1 MNVLFWDIDQTLVYT
16 GHAGFLAIEHTLTEM
31 MGPDA
36 TLPRF
41 DAGGR
46 TDNFICR
53 EILRHA
59 MQKEPTLADV
69 HQFSRQYE
77 ETLLYYM
84 QETKGKILPYVKE
97 LLAYFSG
104 MPDYDQL
111 LLTGNSRRG
120 AELKLTHYGL
130 ASYFDFDY
138 SGFAGDD
145 FNRIDVA
152 RRAGALARSKWGA
165 ELEKIFIIGDTEHD
179 IQCGKKI
186 GAYTI
191 AVATGS
197 RSLETLQGYEPWR
210 ALPEL
215 IPADA
220 FQQLLDEADAEAPP
234 MHPAAGKGE

>member
-59 MQKEPTLADV
+59 LQKEPTLDDV
-69 HQFSRQYE
+69 HQFSR
-77 ETLLYYM
+77 
-84 QETKGKILPYVKE
+84 
-97 LLAYFSG
+97 
-104 MPDYDQL
+104 QL

-197 RSLETLQGYEPWR
+197 RSLEKLQGYEPWR

-220 FQQLLDEADAEAPP
+220 FQQVLDEADTEEPP
-234 MHPAAGKGE
+234 MRPAASKGE